1 MSEYLI
7 TKESKKYLK
16 KAYKKFNWRG
26 GKDD

>member
-16 KAYKKFNWRG
+16 KAYKKFNWG
-26 GKDD
+26 GKTIN